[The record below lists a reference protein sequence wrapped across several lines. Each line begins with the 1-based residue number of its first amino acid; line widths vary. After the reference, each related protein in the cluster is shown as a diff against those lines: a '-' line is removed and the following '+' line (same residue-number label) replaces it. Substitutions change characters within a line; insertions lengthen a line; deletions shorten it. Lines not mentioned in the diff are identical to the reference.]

1 MIRRDSHSVSV
12 RRRSKHEAARQ
23 KMTDGYLEIRQL

>member
-12 RRRSKHEAARQ
+12 RKRSKHEAARQ
-23 KMTDGYLEIRQL
+23 KMTDGCLAIQG